1 MIKIHMPYEAK
12 YQLLINKQEITSLKR
27 MDKKQ
32 FLLCKKLFGRINYH
46 QLLNEYV
53 LHNFFAFLSNIINC
67 QEQLKTIQQT
77 EKKKKCTSFLGVCI
91 ISSVALC
98 DTISK

>member
-1 MIKIHMPYEAK
+1 M
-12 YQLLINKQEITSLKR
+12 NKQ
-27 MDKKQ
+27 Q
-32 FLLCKKLFGRINYH
+32 FLLCKRLFGHINHH

-53 LHNFFAFLSNIINC
+53 LHNFFFFLSNIISC

-77 EKKKKCTSFLGVCI
+77 EKKKKYTSFLGVGI
-91 ISSVALC
+91 MLLIVLC